1 MREFITTISSLI
13 IIACCFCSFLP
24 SEEPDASDSRRDQN
38 SDLNGKAIQS
48 ERPVSRS
55 RLFKKVQAAS
65 VKNGVLM
72 FVTIADEGGL
82 REHYFQIRNKNVI
95 LCNEGDAGMPLSS
108 IKFEEDSSQTIVV
121 TIPQQYGVDFMEAM
135 TALY

>member
-1 MREFITTISSLI
+1 
-13 IIACCFCSFLP
+13 
-24 SEEPDASDSRRDQN
+24 
-38 SDLNGKAIQS
+38 
-48 ERPVSRS
+48 
-55 RLFKKVQAAS
+55 
-65 VKNGVLM
+65 M
-72 FVTIADEGGL
+72 FVTLEDEGEL

-95 LCNEGDAGMPLSS
+95 LCNEGDAGMPLNS

>member
-24 SEEPDASDSRRDQN
+24 SEEPEANHSRQDQN
-38 SDLNGKAIQS
+38 TGLNGNPVQS
-48 ERPVSRS
+48 EKPVSRS
-55 RLFKKVQAAS
+55 RLFKKVQAVS
-65 VKNGVLM
+65 VENGVLM

-95 LCNEGDAGMPLSS
+95 LCNEGDAGMPLNS

-121 TIPQQYGVDFMEAM
+121 TIPQKYGVDFMEAM